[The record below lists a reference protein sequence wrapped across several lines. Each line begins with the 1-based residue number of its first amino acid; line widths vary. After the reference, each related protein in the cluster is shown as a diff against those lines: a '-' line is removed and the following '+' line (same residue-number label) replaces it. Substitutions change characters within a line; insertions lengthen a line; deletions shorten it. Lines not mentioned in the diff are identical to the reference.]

1 MGFLDKVKATAEK
14 AAEKAQQG
22 VQQGQ
27 QKLEDIQEKR
37 KLDGLLHDLGAAVFL
52 DRTGRGTAAI
62 STDIERLT
70 AEIRE
75 VEQEGAEIPV
85 PKGAAPPGTVGSSG
99 DPSPTPPMPPTP
111 PPAGEG

>member
-27 QKLEDIQEKR
+27 QKFEDIQDKR
-37 KLDGLLHDLGAAVFL
+37 KLDGLLHDLGAAAYL
-52 DRTGRGTAAI
+52 DRTGKGTAAI
-62 STDIERLT
+62 TSDIERLT

-75 VEQEGAEIPV
+75 LEEAGAEIPL
-85 PKGAAPPGTVGSSG
+85 PKGATPPGTVGSDS

-111 PPAGEG
+111 PAGEG